1 MRTLYHIPARDAMP
15 GGEYHAGMSSWRPF
29 CVAVHL
35 TALGLWAGAV
45 AISGATAAVAFPKLH
60 GMEVLIRK
68 PVIAPG
74 FEEDHFRFAAGG
86 VAQTVFLIAD
96 MVSFACAFAAAVTL
110 LAMVVWLKLPTR
122 RVSTYVRALAVGIAL
137 AALAASLFV
146 VTPQINAAAAAH
158 LQAAI
163 AGDAATAAVHRR
175 AAADLHPF
183 ASVLLLLQLGGAL
196 IAAFAGAWSLAEMP
210 AAERSVGKAAYP
222 EPDLLKRKR
231 G

>member
-1 MRTLYHIPARDAMP
+1 MP
-15 GGEYHAGMSSWRPF
+15 SREYDAGMSSWKPF
-29 CVAVHL
+29 CIAVHL

-45 AISGATAAVAFPKLH
+45 AISGATAAVAFPKLKA
-60 GMEVLIRK
+60 MQVLIREPK
-68 PVIAPG
+68 VAPG
-74 FEEDHFRFAAGG
+74 FEDDHFRFAAGS

-110 LAMVVWLKLPTR
+110 LAMVVRLKLPTR

-158 LQAAI
+158 LQAVI
-163 AGDAATAAVHRR
+163 AGDAPAAAAHRK

-183 ASVLLLLQLGGAL
+183 ASVLLMLQFGGAL
-196 IAAFAGAWSLAEMP
+196 IAAFVGAWSLSELP
-210 AAERSVGKAAYP
+210 GQERSSQTSAYP